1 MIIASVGRW
10 VGGRWVSGSVVDW
23 SVVGVSVVCG
33 FNKTLYKGL
42 SLKQIKSNFLEKE
55 NSLQFK

>member
-1 MIIASVGRW
+1 MGKW
-10 VGGRWVSGSVVDW
+10 SVVDW
-23 SVVGVSVVCG
+23 SVVGVSVVGG

-42 SLKQIKSNFLEKE
+42 SLKQIKSIFLEKE